1 VTEADPSS
9 PDPLPS
15 GTDQLLGLVATLGS
29 DAVLLLDPARNL
41 LWASPNTVS
50 LLEGPYSQEAAG
62 PALSAGTPLAQ
73 ILDDP
78 RAADVVGR
86 VLTTGETTSGEL
98 RQDGW
103 RRVLKAVGAT
113 ADLPDGGR
121 RVILILTD
129 ITPERRLT
137 RAHQELISN
146 LSHDLRTPLAGLR
159 LMAETL
165 TGEARGDAEATQLFA
180 TRIAA
185 EADRLYTLV
194 AGILDLGRLEAG
206 VEQSRS
212 DPVDLREVAGRAV
225 EHLRPQARERRID
238 LTLRGGPTRA
248 MADPAR
254 LERALSNILDNAL
267 KFTSPPGSVTVTVG
281 AATGRPTVSV
291 RDTGSGI
298 PASQLPLI
306 FDRFYTGDRSR
317 SDRSSG
323 LGLTIAKQTVEL
335 QGGEIKVRSIPGHG
349 TLVRIVLPRS

>member
-1 VTEADPSS
+1 VTGADPS
-9 PDPLPS
+9 PPEPLPT
-15 GTDQLLGLVATLGS
+15 GTDQLLSRLVTLGS

-41 LWASPNTVS
+41 LWASPNTPG
-50 LLEGPYSQEAAG
+50 LLEGPYSRDAASQV
-62 PALSAGTPLAQ
+62 LVAGTPLAQ

-78 RAADVVGR
+78 RAADVVGK
-86 VLTTGETTSGEL
+86 VLTTGETAGGEL

-103 RRVLKAVGAT
+103 RRVLRAVAAP
-113 ADLPDGGR
+113 ADLPDGSR

-165 TGEARGDAEATQLFA
+165 TGEARGDAEATQIFA

-206 VEQSRS
+206 VERTRR
-212 DPVDLREVAGRAV
+212 DPVDLWDVATRAV
-225 EHLRPQARERRID
+225 EHLLPQARERRIS
-238 LTLRGGPTRA
+238 LSLRGGSAAA

-267 KFTSPPGSVTVTVG
+267 KFTSAPGSVTVTVG
-281 AATGRPTVSV
+281 AATGHPTMSV

-298 PASQLPLI
+298 PASQLPRI

-349 TLVRIVLPRS
+349 TLVRIVLPRP

>member
-1 VTEADPSS
+1 VTAAEPSL
-9 PDPLPS
+9 PDPLPT
-15 GTDQLLGLVATLGS
+15 GADQLLSRLATLGS

-41 LWASPNTVS
+41 LWASPNTAA
-50 LLEGPYSQEAAG
+50 LLEDPYSREPTG
-62 PALSAGTPLAQ
+62 PALAAGTPLAQ

-86 VLTTGETTSGEL
+86 VLTTSETASGEL

-103 RRVLKAVGAT
+103 RRVLKAVGT
-113 ADLPDGGR
+113 PADLPDGSR

-206 VEQSRS
+206 VERTRS
-212 DPVDLREVAGRAV
+212 DPVDLWDVASRAV
-225 EHLRPQARERRID
+225 EHLLPQARERQI
-238 LTLRGGPTRA
+238 TLSVRGSSTTA

-349 TLVRIVLPRS
+349 TLVRIVLPRP

>member
-1 VTEADPSS
+1 MTGAGPS
-9 PDPLPS
+9 PTDHLPT
-15 GTDQLLGLVATLGS
+15 GADQLLSRLATLGS

-41 LWASPNTVS
+41 LWASPNTAG
-50 LLEGPYSQEAAG
+50 LLEGPYSQEAADQVL
-62 PALSAGTPLAQ
+62 AAGTPLAQ

-78 RAADVVGR
+78 RAADVVGK
-86 VLTTGETTSGEL
+86 VLATGETASGEL

-103 RRVLKAVGAT
+103 RRVLRAVGAP

-121 RVILILTD
+121 RVLLILTD

-180 TRIAA
+180 TRIAE

-206 VEQSRS
+206 VERTRS
-212 DPVDLREVAGRAV
+212 DPVDLRDVATRAV
-225 EHLRPQARERRID
+225 EHLLPQARERRID
-238 LTLRGGPTRA
+238 LSLRGGPTTA
-248 MADPAR
+248 LADPAR

-267 KFTSPPGSVTVTVG
+267 KFTSPPGSVRVLVG
-281 AATGRPTVSV
+281 AATGLPTVSV

-298 PASQLPLI
+298 PASQLPRI

-349 TLVRIVLPRS
+349 TLVRIVLPRP

>member
-1 VTEADPSS
+1 
-9 PDPLPS
+9 
-15 GTDQLLGLVATLGS
+15 
-29 DAVLLLDPARNL
+29 VLA
-41 LWASPNTVS
+41 
-50 LLEGPYSQEAAG
+50 
-62 PALSAGTPLAQ
+62 AGTPLAQ

-78 RAADVVGR
+78 RAADVVGK
-86 VLTTGETTSGEL
+86 VLATGETASGEL

-103 RRVLKAVGAT
+103 RRVLRAVGAP

-121 RVILILTD
+121 RVLLILTD

-180 TRIAA
+180 TRIAE

-206 VEQSRS
+206 VERTRS
-212 DPVDLREVAGRAV
+212 DPVDLRDVATRAV
-225 EHLRPQARERRID
+225 EHLLPQARERRID
-238 LTLRGGPTRA
+238 LSLRGGPTTA
-248 MADPAR
+248 LADPAR

-267 KFTSPPGSVTVTVG
+267 KFTSPPGSVRVLVG
-281 AATGRPTVSV
+281 AATGLPTVSV

-298 PASQLPLI
+298 PASQLPRI

-349 TLVRIVLPRS
+349 TLVRIVLPRP